1 MTNNELFFN
10 LYNVLDDELRNY
22 YNLDNFNTSAI
33 LKRIKELNDSPV
45 LKHKERAEKLDIIR
59 NLRNSLAHVEKF
71 DNKDNFTISK
81 SLIQTLRYEI
91 DDIRKPLVASN
102 VCKSI
107 NQVLTALLDD
117 KIIDITNKMLENG
130 YTHIPV
136 LVNGYLYGVFSE
148 NTIFTRFAKQKD
160 LNVSKETTIKE
171 YSEFIQISNHATESF
186 QFVSKRMKAIDILP
200 MFSNKINGKRLVML
214 FVTEH
219 GKESEKVIGIITSHD
234 LYKIN

>member
-10 LYNVLDDELRNY
+10 LYNELDDLLRKH
-22 YNLDNFNTSAI
+22 YNLENYSTSVI
-33 LKRIKELNDSPV
+33 LKRIKELNDSPI

-71 DNKDNFTISK
+71 DNKDNFIISK
-81 SLIQTLRYEI
+81 SLIQALRFEI
-91 DDIRKPLVASN
+91 DDIRKPLIASK

-107 NQVLTALLDD
+107 NQVLTAILDD
-117 KIIDITNKMLENG
+117 RIIDITNKMLLNG

-160 LNVSKETTIKE
+160 LNVSVTTTLKE
-171 YSEFIQISNHATESF
+171 YSDYIQISHHSTECF
-186 QFVSKRMKAIDILP
+186 DFIPKNTKITEIIP
-200 MFSNKINGKRLVML
+200 MFSKKINGKRLVML
-214 FVTEH
+214 FVTEN
-219 GKESEKVIGIITSHD
+219 GKETEKVIGIITSHD
-234 LYKIN
+234 LYKLT